1 MKTLKTLK
9 SGGAIIW
16 ALSANILIA
25 VMKFVCAS
33 LGSMAMLSEGVHS
46 LADSANEITLMAGK
60 RFSHKEP
67 SRKHPWGQAEGDI
80 SPVSWWQYCCSL
92 QVVPIHR
99 MKPSRR

>member
-1 MKTLKTLK
+1 M
-9 SGGAIIW
+9 
-16 ALSANILIA
+16 SADVPIA
-25 VMKFVCAS
+25 VMKFVCAA
-33 LGSMAMLSEGVHS
+33 LGSVAMTGEGVHS

-67 SRKHPWGQAEGDI
+67 SRKHPWGTSRGR

-92 QVVPIHR
+92 QVVLIHR